1 MQTRNGLQEVAELQ
15 GALFCCFQ
23 GALAQTR
30 GEKEKKQK
38 KKKKNEEGDST
49 LSQAVPPRRLRTEN
63 FSYKNKE
70 KKNSQNPSNTEETHK
85 TTFRFWFFFIGW
97 FGLFSLGGW
106 VLDLKPRRL
115 TRM

>member
-30 GEKEKKQK
+30 GEKEKKK
-38 KKKKNEEGDST
+38 KMKKNKEGDST

-63 FSYKNKE
+63 FSYKNKI
-70 KKNSQNPSNTEETHK
+70 KKPHK
-85 TTFRFWFFFIGW
+85 THQTPRKHTKRLFDFGFFLLVGLVYFPWVGGFWI
-97 FGLFSLGGW
+97 
-106 VLDLKPRRL
+106 
-115 TRM
+115 